1 MKTVF
6 SGIKPSGNLHLGNYL
21 GAIKQWVGLQDKYN
35 CIFSVVDMH
44 AITVPQKPEE
54 LRKTIKEIVAIYIA
68 CGIDPEKVILS
79 QQSRISEHAELGWI
93 LNCITPVSWL
103 DRMTQ
108 YKDKSKKYGKEKVGM
123 GLYDYPVLM
132 AADILLYHTDLVPV
146 GDDQKQHVELTRDI
160 AGAFNRRYNIEHFN
174 LPECMRMGE
183 ATRVMSLK
191 DGTKKMSKSDESG
204 MGCVYLTD
212 DRDLIAKKFKRA
224 KTDSIAEFSY
234 DKETRSEVTNL
245 INIYSE
251 FSGEKIEDILNRFNG
266 QGFGKFKGELAGL
279 VIENIAPIGDKIKE
293 LMKNPDYLEGILI
306 EHSLRAKEI
315 ASENFKRVKE
325 ITGLI

>member
-21 GAIKQWVGLQDKYN
+21 GAIKQWVGLQDKYE

-44 AITVPQKPEE
+44 AITVPQEPKE
-54 LRKTIKEIVAIYIA
+54 LRRTIKEIAAIYIA

-108 YKDKSKKYGKEKVGM
+108 YKDKSKKYGKDKIGM

-160 AGAFNRRYNIEHFN
+160 AGAFNRRYNVEHFK
-174 LPECMRMGE
+174 LPECMRTGKT
-183 ATRVMSLK
+183 TRVMSLR
-191 DGTKKMSKSDESG
+191 DGKSKMSKSDESG
-204 MGCVYLTD
+204 MGCIYLTD
-212 DRDLIAKKFKRA
+212 DRDTIAKKFKRA
-224 KTDSIAEFSY
+224 KTDSIAEFTY
-234 DKETRSEVTNL
+234 DKETRPEVTNL

-251 FSGEKIEDILNRFNG
+251 LSGENIESIIGKFDG
-266 QGFGKFKGELAGL
+266 QGFGKFKGELADL
-279 VIENIAPIGDKIKE
+279 VIDKIAPIGDKIEE
-293 LMKNPDYLEGILI
+293 LMKNQDYLEGILSK
-306 EHSLRAKEI
+306 HSLKAKEI
-315 ASENFKRVKE
+315 ASKNFARVKE
-325 ITGLI
+325 IVGLV